1 MKPEV
6 SPGCAVYQVVTP
18 RRVGVTISVR
28 RLARKI
34 QPCYFLAFV
43 SPVVGP
49 VWGRPAILVATRACM
64 FRSYEGFE
72 LNALRISRIVT
83 DATQISDESRRMGL
97 KINIPKT
104 NVMVVDNTPIN
115 VNTVLVQH
123 VEGYVYLGQNYSF
136 KEKNQ
141 DNEMTRRIKSSWVA
155 YVNTRIS
162 SNATIMSS
170 YNVLRLGSGRGRV
183 VRVLDSGLKGR
194 EFDPR
199 IGHACSPL
207 KLRPFY

>member
-64 FRSYEGFE
+64 FRSYAGFE
-72 LNALRISRIVT
+72 LNELRISRIAT
-83 DATQISDESRRMGL
+83 DATQIADESRRMGL

-104 NVMVVDNTPIN
+104 KVMVADNTPIC
-115 VNTVLVQH
+115 
-123 VEGYVYLGQNYSF
+123 VYLGQNYSF
-136 KEKNQ
+136 KENNQ
-141 DNEMTRRIKSSWVA
+141 DNEMTRRIKSGWVA

-170 YNVLRLGSGRGRV
+170 YNVLWLGSGRGRV

-207 KLRPFY
+207 KLRQFY